1 MRNLK
6 LGIYALIVMLCFSQN
21 AEAQFMK
28 NLGKALKGESQSSSK
43 TSTEPEKLKVERNEW
58 SKSNAGKVIFYNKFL
73 ERQKADSDSESGM
86 LTSGVIGA
94 NSPTYFRAYLDK
106 PYKEACPDCDNLE
119 IRYTMGG
126 VSITT
131 QDLRNDLAAYYA
143 RMASTISFYDSKNLA
158 VGVALNAD
166 KGRYFDNYTLQEDA
180 YRILLSKISS
190 KLTKDASLTLKVEIM
205 GLKGTSA
212 DATVLA
218 SGELPMK
225 VTDES
230 YNIQNLNCRC
240 GKAGMT
246 DAAIIKEVKEAFE
259 FQFND
264 IKEVYKVVLL
274 DRDFTMNYDNS
285 YPTKLVTSKGMWANI
300 VYKNDKDIYMMV
312 KRYIFF
318 KKDGAGFSS
327 KATIGKHKFYL
338 PVSPTCSK

>member
-1 MRNLK
+1 MNEASTALQFFWSNTNLSSDSIVVSQ
-6 LGIYALIVMLCFSQN
+6 GALAYELQAHLFYRHKVADSSVYYFNKSSDLFLECN
-21 AEAQFMK
+21 
-28 NLGKALKGESQSSSK
+28 NPNKA
-43 TSTEPEKLKVERNEW
+43 
-58 SKSNAGKVIFYNKFL
+58 FYNL
-73 ERQKADSDSESGM
+73 
-86 LTSGVIGA
+86 
-94 NSPTYFRAYLDK
+94 N
-106 PYKEACPDCDNLE
+106 
-119 IRYTMGG
+119 
-126 VSITT
+126 
-131 QDLRNDLAAYYA
+131 
-143 RMASTISFYDSKNLA
+143 MASTISFYDSKNLA

-180 YRILLSKISS
+180 YRILLSTISS
-190 KLTKDASLTLKVEIM
+190 QLTKAASLTLKVEIM